1 MISFSVPYKVNKPP
15 IEVLEKIS
23 NFISDNKMGG
33 LTLNIEDD
41 LLFVDSLKARVWID
55 ILNVETIKQDL
66 ICFNSLNFEI
76 SEDSGEVLYQ
86 YLYDISAKRRD
97 SETLS
102 IMVKLAYILSK
113 IEGSFIYNDN
123 GLLDGKEV
131 YLSNEME
138 KFIQN

>member
-1 MISFSVPYKVNKPP
+1 MISFSVPCKDDKQP
-15 IEVLEKIS
+15 IEILEEIY
-23 NFISDNKMGG
+23 NFISDNKIGG

-41 LLFVDSLKARVWID
+41 LLFVDFLKARVWID

-66 ICFNSLNFEI
+66 SCFNGLNFEI
-76 SEDSGEVLYQ
+76 NKNSGEVLYQ
-86 YLYDISAKRRD
+86 YLYDINAKRRD

-113 IEGSFIYNDN
+113 IERSFIYNDN

-131 YLSNEME
+131 YLSNEFE
-138 KFIQN
+138 KFI

>member
-1 MISFSVPYKVNKPP
+1 MTSFSVPCNVNKPP

-23 NFISDNKMGG
+23 NFISDNKISG

-55 ILNVETIKQDL
+55 ILNVETTKQDL

-76 SEDSGEVLYQ
+76 SKDSGEVLYQ

-102 IMVKLAYILSK
+102 IMVKLAYFLSK

-131 YLSNEME
+131 YLSNEFE
-138 KFIQN
+138 KFI